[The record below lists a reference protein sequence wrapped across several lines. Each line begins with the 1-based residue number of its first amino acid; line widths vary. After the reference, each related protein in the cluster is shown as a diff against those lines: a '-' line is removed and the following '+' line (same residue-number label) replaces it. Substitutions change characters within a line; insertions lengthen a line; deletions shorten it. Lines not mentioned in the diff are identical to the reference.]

1 VFPVIFT
8 VFLIKFSCIGYSD
21 HTRSACMVGLVR
33 QIDINEFLSLSRDEL
48 LCRFPG
54 GYEVVL
60 PPNDQS
66 AILDRYEW
74 FYDPFAQVKQLL
86 SQPGWLREKGSE
98 WVLSFCISKVQE
110 IADLFVSTFYNL
122 DVMDGT
128 KLEFEIPDQW
138 MVPCFYHRRTTKSL
152 RQIIQAIY
160 PNLHFEGRQDKS
172 DRTRNSTKHTF
183 SIPEPLTAGRLDIQV
198 SREEFSSLCRY
209 TFTFH
214 GSYFWVKH
222 QQRERRNHEELKMR
236 GLLRTLAMGIHD
248 RLGARSELKS
258 LSADI
263 FRKIGSIA
271 LNSVTS

>member
-1 VFPVIFT
+1 MSFYVD
-8 VFLIKFSCIGYSD
+8 FLVGTRLCCRQTIKVLFWTDMNGFMTLLHKSNNFYLSPDGFERRVVSGFCLFAFR
-21 HTRSACMVGLVR
+21 RSKK
-33 QIDINEFLSLSRDEL
+33 
-48 LCRFPG
+48 
-54 GYEVVL
+54 L
-60 PPNDQS
+60 PT
-66 AILDRYEW
+66 
-74 FYDPFAQVKQLL
+74 F
-86 SQPGWLREKGSE
+86 
-98 WVLSFCISKVQE
+98 
-110 IADLFVSTFYNL
+110 FVSTFYNL